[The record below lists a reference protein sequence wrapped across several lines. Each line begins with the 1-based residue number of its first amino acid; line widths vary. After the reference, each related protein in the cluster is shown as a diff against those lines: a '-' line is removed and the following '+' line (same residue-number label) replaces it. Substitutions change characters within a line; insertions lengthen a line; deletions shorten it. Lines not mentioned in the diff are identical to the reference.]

1 MTDPQRALMLLAYHP
16 VATDACGSHAAGG
29 ARCRDGGRLAG
40 QEKEEDEGEERVL
53 NKSYIK
59 LGQQTWVH
67 ISEITLDWRRNVE
80 QIWQTLWV
88 KLNFSLEV
96 IWTFGSN
103 LDVV

>member
-1 MTDPQRALMLLAYHP
+1 MDLIAQCLQLHSCWPLMTGPQRALMLLAYHP

-59 LGQQTWVH
+59 LGQQT
-67 ISEITLDWRRNVE
+67 
-80 QIWQTLWV
+80 
-88 KLNFSLEV
+88 
-96 IWTFGSN
+96 
-103 LDVV
+103 